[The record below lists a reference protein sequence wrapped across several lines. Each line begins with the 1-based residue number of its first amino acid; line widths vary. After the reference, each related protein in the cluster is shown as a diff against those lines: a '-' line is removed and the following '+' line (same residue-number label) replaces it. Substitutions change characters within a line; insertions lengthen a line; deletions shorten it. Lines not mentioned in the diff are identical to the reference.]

1 VVVSVAVANGRWG
14 GVGGRIKLSRPK
26 GHSGNSTKDY
36 ANVWSSN
43 GVEHLAIGNVFES
56 ILVL

>member
-43 GVEHLAIGNVFES
+43 GVEQLAIGKIYDS
-56 ILVL
+56 ILVV

>member
-26 GHSGNSTKDY
+26 GHSGNLTKDY
-36 ANVWSSN
+36 ENVWSSN